1 MKILLLGQNGYLG
14 SYLYDKLNVDVL
26 PRREIFYNGKKYDY
40 IINCI
45 GKPNLEYCEENEE
58 ETNYSNYGIIEDII
72 NFYPKSKI
80 INFSSYYVYND
91 DGFCNENSKISKK
104 YNYCIQKIKSEELV
118 KNGVSF
124 RVGKLFG
131 QLDISKQNKLTEH
144 ILKNDIISLDEIK
157 FNPTSLNQIL
167 YVINHELKNN
177 KFNGVYN
184 LSNDGFTTHYEY
196 GNFINNLLGKT
207 KKINKVSN
215 IGKSF
220 DNYGRFLMDCG
231 KIKNHINLIPWEID
245 LKSYINSL

>member
-26 PRREIFYNGKKYDY
+26 PKKEFEYDGKKYDY
-40 IINCI
+40 VINCI
-45 GKPNLEYCEENEE
+45 GKPNLEYCEENEK

-80 INFSSYYVYND
+80 INFSSYYVYD
-91 DGFCNENSKISKK
+91 DEGFCHENSKVSQK
-104 YNYCIQKIKSEELV
+104 YNYCKQKLKSEQLV

-131 QLDISKQNKLTEH
+131 QKDISKQNKLTEH
-144 ILKNDIISLDEIK
+144 ILKNTEVNLDDIK
-157 FNPTSLNQIL
+157 FNPTSLHQIL
-167 YVINHELKNN
+167 TTIEYELKNN
-177 KFNGVYN
+177 KLNGVYN

-196 GNFINNLLGKT
+196 GVYINKLLGNT

-215 IGKSF
+215 IGKTF
-220 DNYGRFLMDCG
+220 NNYGKFLMDCT
-231 KIKNHINLIPWEID
+231 KIKKHINLTPWEID
-245 LKSYINSL
+245 VKYYIDSL